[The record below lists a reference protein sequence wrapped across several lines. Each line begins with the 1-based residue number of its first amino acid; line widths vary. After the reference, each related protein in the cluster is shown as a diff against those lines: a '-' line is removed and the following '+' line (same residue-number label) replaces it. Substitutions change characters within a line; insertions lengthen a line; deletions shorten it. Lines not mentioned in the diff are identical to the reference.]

1 MRKIFVIGAGF
12 SGTLIAARLL
22 MQAAN
27 QPIRVYLLNG
37 SGRIARGMAYGTQS
51 ARHVLN
57 VPAGNM
63 SAFDDDPDHFLRFA
77 QSIDPTIKGGTF
89 VSRRVYGDYL
99 EWILNEAEKKA
110 SVGVELLRVYQKVES
125 IHLSKSD
132 NSWMIRL
139 EGGEH
144 LEGEKVILALGHF
157 SSSRPKISNM
167 KFYENRRYLHDPWD
181 SSRID
186 AIPARASVL
195 LLGTGLT
202 AVDAA
207 MTLMDRN
214 PNRRITALSRRGL
227 LPQGHRQTAN
237 TPLESR
243 LKSIWGDCATV
254 RTQLRAFRKYCDVL
268 HMQGRDWREGLAV
281 LRHETAGIWQS
292 YSYFERKRFSRHVQP
307 FWDTH
312 RHRLAPDIAER
323 FYSAQKSG
331 VIQTL
336 AGRLSKLEE
345 NGDTV
350 EATLCRRGRDEKHV
364 IQAQYVINCTGP
376 CSDPRQADS
385 ALVQRLLIDGLI
397 RPDALGLGIDVAAD
411 CSVVTANGRPLKSL
425 FYIGPWLKST
435 YWEATAVPDLRV
447 IAAKLTE
454 RVLFDTV

>member
-1 MRKIFVIGAGF
+1 MRNILVIGAGF
-12 SGTLIAARLL
+12 SGTLMAARLL
-22 MQAAN
+22 MHATG
-27 QPIRVYLLNG
+27 QPLRVYLLNG

-63 SAFDDDPDHFLRFA
+63 SAFDDDPDHFVRFA
-77 QSIDPTIKGGTF
+77 QGMNPAIRGSTF

-99 EWILNEAEKKA
+99 EWILNEAERKA
-110 SVGVELLRVYQKVES
+110 PVGTELLRVYQKVES
-125 IHLSKSD
+125 IQSCQLND
-132 NSWMIRL
+132 SWEILL
-139 EGGEH
+139 ESGEVLH
-144 LEGEKVILALGHF
+144 GEKIILALGHF

-167 KFYENRRYLHDPWD
+167 KFYESRRYLHDPWN

-186 AIPARASVL
+186 AIPAKASVL

-202 AVDAA
+202 AVDVA

-227 LPQGHRQTAN
+227 LPQGHRQTVN
-237 TPLESR
+237 IPLEST

-254 RTQLRAFRKYCDVL
+254 RTQLRAFRQHCDVL
-268 HMQGRDWREGLAV
+268 REQGRDWREALAV

-323 FYSAQKSG
+323 FYNAHKSG
-331 VIQTL
+331 VIQTF

-345 NGDTV
+345 IGDTI
-350 EATLCRRGRDEKHV
+350 EAALSPRGRDETQV
-364 IQAQYVINCTGP
+364 IHAQYVINCTGP
-376 CSDPRQADS
+376 CADPRQADS
-385 ALVQRLLIDGLI
+385 ALVQRLLIDGMI
-397 RPDALGLGIDVAAD
+397 RPDALGLGIDVSAD
-411 CSVVTANGRPLKSL
+411 CSVITASGRPSTNL

-435 YWEATAVPDLRV
+435 YWEATAVPDLRA
-447 IAAKLTE
+447 IAARLTK
-454 RVLFDTV
+454 RILFDAI